1 MIMKKTWFA
10 IATLLASFGFLPAA
24 YGETIEVKSD
34 NIIFVGD
41 VPEEAGRRI
50 VKNLEVFRGTILSL
64 VGLENKPDRT
74 PLRVYGSKNSATL
87 GRYVGIKN
95 VAGVYVKGYDGPVFV
110 TVTRGNFKGN
120 KWSTQV
126 ALHEYGHH
134 VLHALSRD
142 NFPRWYDEG
151 FANYFSTFTIDED
164 IITIGAPTLEHGTS
178 LKSDRWMTP
187 ETVLSSVRSYPKR
200 GWINQFYGQSWLYVH
215 YMQNHPEM
223 GKKLPTYLAALK
235 TESDPLKAF
244 ETSFGISVKDF
255 NAAARA
261 YWNKNEFSMMQ
272 FKGSDKLLNPKI
284 SVRTLDETEA
294 EFAYAI
300 GQTNFMNPKMAKKL
314 KPLFDRYATIPGYET
329 AALEGRAH
337 TAITLKNYHEASVY
351 AKALVAAAPGE
362 IEGYRYSGDTGF
374 HILLDRIMDE
384 RKKHEIKT
392 FPQGAE
398 LQTVIS
404 NFEKALE
411 INPLDYTSITH
422 LITLY
427 GRSDTPVSSA
437 AKNAAENLVRYYLT
451 DRRIGEYIDV
461 AHIKM
466 RSGQGDK
473 GCEFYGFAKAAVDGY
488 KNKKVNDDYARVDAF
503 KEKYPQCAE
512 L

>member
-187 ETVLSSVRSYPKR
+187 E
-200 GWINQFYGQSWLYVH
+200 
-215 YMQNHPEM
+215 
-223 GKKLPTYLAALK
+223 
-235 TESDPLKAF
+235 
-244 ETSFGISVKDF
+244 
-255 NAAARA
+255 RA

-351 AKALVAAAPGE
+351 AKALVAAAPGK

-451 DRRIGEYIDV
+451 DRRIGEYIDL

-473 GCEFYGFAKAAVDGY
+473 GCEFYGFAKAVAGLSTTASQFLTRHRIMFLLCSFLLMETRRD
-488 KNKKVNDDYARVDAF
+488 KSQRNRVPV
-503 KEKYPQCAE
+503 Y
-512 L
+512 